1 MKASLGEWTETPSI
15 STTETL
21 ETLMSETIT
30 EQDAAAEKAGNHAI
44 PAVPLPPSQH
54 WGWEDFDD
62 PQQALNWLN
71 TPPVQSAGE
80 VSAMALN
87 DGTGTIRIFF
97 IQPPTTPLL
106 PSQHWLF
113 KSFSNPAAAVNYLN
127 KPPAQSDGEV
137 SAIYQN
143 DNTIGVFY
151 IGPA

>member
-1 MKASLGEWTETPSI
+1 
-15 STTETL
+15 
-21 ETLMSETIT
+21 
-30 EQDAAAEKAGNHAI
+30 
-44 PAVPLPPSQH
+44 
-54 WGWEDFDD
+54 
-62 PQQALNWLN
+62 
-71 TPPVQSAGE
+71 
-80 VSAMALN
+80 MALN

>member
-1 MKASLGEWTETPSI
+1 MDGNSVHLDHGDSYERNDYGTGCGP
-15 STTETL
+15 
-21 ETLMSETIT
+21 
-30 EQDAAAEKAGNHAI
+30 EKARNHPI
-44 PAVPLPPSQH
+44 PAIALPPSQH

-62 PQQALNWLN
+62 PQQALIWLN
-71 TPPVQSAGE
+71 TPPVQSVGE

-87 DGTGTIRIFF
+87 DGTGTIRIFY

-106 PSQHWLF
+106 PPQRWLF
-113 KSFSNPAAAVNYLN
+113 KSFSNPVAAVNYLN
-127 KPPAQSDGEV
+127 LPPAQSDGEV